1 MTAIASRHYEP
12 VLPDDADRELAK
24 KSSRS
29 LVSHVQKHGEAHLSV
44 VEKGKEVE
52 SVILPKAAFK
62 ILVDLLAEMARGN
75 AVTLIPVHAE
85 LTTQQ
90 GAEVL
95 QVSRPFLIGLL
106 QQGKIPFRKV
116 GSHRRVL
123 FKDLM
128 AYKQSVDAAREK
140 SLDELARQAQELK
153 LGY

>member
-1 MTAIASRHYEP
+1 MTAIASRYYEP
-12 VLPDDADRELAK
+12 VLPDDTDRELAK
-24 KSSRS
+24 ESSRS
-29 LVSHVQKHGEAHLSV
+29 LVSHVQKLGEAHLSV

-52 SVILPKAAFK
+52 SVVLPKAAFK

-95 QVSRPFLIGLL
+95 QVSRPFFIGLL

-116 GSHRRVL
+116 GSHRRIL
-123 FKDLM
+123 FKDLL
-128 AYKQSVDAAREK
+128 AYKQSVDAARGK

-153 LGY
+153 MGY